1 MLSADSSVQAK
12 VRGLRG
18 LVLRSFGVEDR
29 EDIGNQLADMA
40 DGYAEGWSSDS
51 DDDDDD
57 GDV

>member
-18 LVLRSFGVEDR
+18 LVLRSFGLEDR
-29 EDIGNQLADMA
+29 EDLGNQLADMA
-40 DGYAEGWSSDS
+40 DGYAEGWSGESE
-51 DDDDDD
+51 DDDDD